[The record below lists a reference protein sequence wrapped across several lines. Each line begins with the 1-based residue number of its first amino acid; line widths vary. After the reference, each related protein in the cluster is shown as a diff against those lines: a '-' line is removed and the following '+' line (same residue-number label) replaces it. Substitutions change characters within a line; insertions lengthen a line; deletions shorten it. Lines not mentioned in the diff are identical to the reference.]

1 MLWQK
6 VSTILF
12 LRRFLTDFVK
22 TATIGDFFSILRM
35 KSYEQLNQSFE
46 DSDNEMDYSENE
58 GNGMREDNEE
68 DDYESRNY
76 DDAEE
81 DDDGNLPD
89 W

>member
-1 MLWQK
+1 
-6 VSTILF
+6 
-12 LRRFLTDFVK
+12 
-22 TATIGDFFSILRM
+22 M

-58 GNGMREDNEE
+58 GNGMREDYEDEE
-68 DDYESRNY
+68 YDSRNY
-76 DDAEE
+76 DDAED

>member
-1 MLWQK
+1 M
-6 VSTILF
+6 TPC
-12 LRRFLTDFVK
+12 
-22 TATIGDFFSILRM
+22 SILRM

-58 GNGMREDNEE
+58 GNGMREDYEDEE
-68 DDYESRNY
+68 YYSRNY
-76 DDAEE
+76 DDAED